1 MVQKIKDRYKLHTDL
16 CKDTKGH
23 IIGNKEEIRGRW
35 EEHFEE
41 ILNKNKHKK

>member
-23 IIGNKEEIRGRW
+23 IIGDKEKIRGRW
-35 EEHFEE
+35 VEHFEE